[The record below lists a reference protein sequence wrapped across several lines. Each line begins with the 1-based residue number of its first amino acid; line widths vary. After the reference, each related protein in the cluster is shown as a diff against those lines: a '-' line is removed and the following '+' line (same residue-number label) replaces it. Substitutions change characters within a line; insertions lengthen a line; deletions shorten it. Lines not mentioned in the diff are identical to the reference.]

1 MKPQIVPLGDAALL
15 VQFGNQVDLAVNRQV
30 HALAARLRDDQP
42 PGVIETVP
50 SYASLL
56 VHYDPLRL
64 TFGEVAQ
71 WVSAD
76 VQRVE
81 AAATST
87 ARRIEIPVR
96 YGGEDGPDL
105 AAVAQ
110 QHHLSPRDAATMHA
124 SREYTV
130 YMMGFTPGFAYMGM
144 LDESLDTPRLPSPRL
159 HVPAGSV
166 AIADRQTGVYPI
178 NSPGGWRLIGRTS
191 LPLFDLQAEQ
201 PFLLSPGD
209 TVRFVIEGLNA

>member
-81 AAATST
+81 AVATST

-166 AIADRQTGVYPI
+166 AIADKQTGVYPI
-178 NSPGGWRLIGRTS
+178 DSPGGWRLIGRTS

>member
-1 MKPQIVPLGDAALL
+1 MKPHIVPLGDAALL

-30 HALAARLRDDQP
+30 HALAARLRADQP
-42 PGVIETVP
+42 PGVIEMVP

-56 VHYDPLRL
+56 VHYDPLFM

-81 AAATST
+81 AVAPSNAHL
-87 ARRIEIPVR
+87 IEIPVR

-105 AAVAQ
+105 PTVAQ
-110 QHHLSPRDAATMHA
+110 RHHLSLREAATMHA

-144 LDESLDTPRLPSPRL
+144 LDESLATPRLQSPRL
-159 HVPAGSV
+159 QVPAGSV
-166 AIADRQTGVYPI
+166 AIADRQTGIYPI

-191 LPLFDLQAEQ
+191 LSLFDLQAEQ
-201 PFLLSPGD
+201 PFRLTPGD
-209 TVRFVIEGLNA
+209 TVRFVIEALNA